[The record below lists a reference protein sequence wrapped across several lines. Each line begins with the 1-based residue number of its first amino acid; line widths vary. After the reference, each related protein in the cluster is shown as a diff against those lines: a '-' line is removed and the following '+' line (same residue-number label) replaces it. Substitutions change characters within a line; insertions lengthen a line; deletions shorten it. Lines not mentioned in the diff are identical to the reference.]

1 MKYAANRF
9 TFHSNRSN
17 HSLRAD
23 FDPSDEGD
31 TIGSEGLGANALA
44 GRCEDGVAQSCA
56 HRHRPDL
63 AEAARLLANRDDL
76 DSDVGRLV
84 DTKNLIGIEIGLL
97 GRPTRECDA
106 LAHRVA

>member
-17 HSLRAD
+17 HSEWAD

-44 GRCEDGVAQSCA
+44 GR
-56 HRHRPDL
+56 
-63 AEAARLLANRDDL
+63 
-76 DSDVGRLV
+76 
-84 DTKNLIGIEIGLL
+84 
-97 GRPTRECDA
+97 
-106 LAHRVA
+106 